1 MYSAVTW
8 SDFGIIL
15 RLLWVYEG
23 GFGLLL
29 GDFGITLD
37 VVAGL
42 MVSWSAQSRQHDDVE
57 SPKWRLWCR

>member
-8 SDFGIIL
+8 SDFGIIV

-42 MVSWSAQSRQHDDVE
+42 MVSWCAPSGPILEIYR
-57 SPKWRLWCR
+57 KYIGNT